1 MLIDSLRL
9 RPTLQEN
16 TGKSPEV
23 MEDKHRFKVKVE
35 KKKKRFQLQ
44 FLKAPTVRLSNFNT
58 IPTTRSVRG
67 KGPAAHQL
75 LFNCRDPQEP

>member
-1 MLIDSLRL
+1 MLIDSSRL

-35 KKKKRFQLQ
+35 KKKVSASIF
-44 FLKAPTVRLSNFNT
+44 
-58 IPTTRSVRG
+58 
-67 KGPAAHQL
+67 KGPNSQIV
-75 LFNCRDPQEP
+75 